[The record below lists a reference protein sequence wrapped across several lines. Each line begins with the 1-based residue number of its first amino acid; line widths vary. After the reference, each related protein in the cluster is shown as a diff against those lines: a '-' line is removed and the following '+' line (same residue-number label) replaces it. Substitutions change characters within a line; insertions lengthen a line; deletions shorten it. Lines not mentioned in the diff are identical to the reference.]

1 VKYRSRI
8 VARGFTQIPG
18 ADFDA
23 TYSPTVQLK
32 TVLCTLRIV
41 THEDMEM
48 ETGDV
53 GNAVSD
59 VMSGGEPGNTE
70 GQNSADSKLK
80 QIVRREIRRVVR
92 GSRGTHTVQATV
104 GMNPMQVIHCRLGHV
119 NPTVALTMLRTGAA
133 TGMGYTYDECKGEQL
148 GLCDS
153 CMTGKTDALSVP
165 SSGTATLI
173 ELKPFESMH
182 MDLKEMTCNILQ
194 RNYVVTWIVDEAT
207 DMQYVYHSKDKMD
220 KERIIEQFVR
230 EEVLPSDCECVR
242 KLTADCDSNFLDARF
257 RDLCQLIG
265 KRMTLS
271 PLHVHQSN
279 GRAERAI
286 GVGMKSLRTV
296 MARYNSPNDM
306 WQLALDYVIWTRNR
320 IVNSSKRDGKSPWER
335 LTGQKPDLSISRPFD
350 APSWYFVYKDERTG
364 VNALFRPRVRYC
376 RMVGY
381 AREVK
386 GS

>member
-1 VKYRSRI
+1 VAFRVSIQQDGSVKYRSRI

-320 IVNSSKRDGKSPWER
+320 IVNSSKRDGKSP
-335 LTGQKPDLSISRPFD
+335 
-350 APSWYFVYKDERTG
+350 
-364 VNALFRPRVRYC
+364 
-376 RMVGY
+376 
-381 AREVK
+381 
-386 GS
+386 